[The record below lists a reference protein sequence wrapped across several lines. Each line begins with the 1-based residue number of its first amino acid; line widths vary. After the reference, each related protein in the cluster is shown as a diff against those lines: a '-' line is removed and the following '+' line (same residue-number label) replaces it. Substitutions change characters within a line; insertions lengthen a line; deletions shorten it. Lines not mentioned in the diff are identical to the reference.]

1 MVVLADPVRGC
12 VCRSELT
19 FFTLCHTLKL
29 DSLLKGQIHLY
40 IHLWIQSNIVS
51 REVSVKLI
59 GGSIEAA
66 RKALSALRRTNRRA
80 TEELGSATA
89 FESVSQSII
98 SRSSQIG
105 QPQCIE
111 HSIKAQRTA
120 EYFRITGAMAHLKN

>member
-1 MVVLADPVRGC
+1 M
-12 VCRSELT
+12 
-19 FFTLCHTLKL
+19 
-29 DSLLKGQIHLY
+29 
-40 IHLWIQSNIVS
+40 
-51 REVSVKLI
+51 
-59 GGSIEAA
+59 
-66 RKALSALRRTNRRA
+66 ALRRTNRRA

-105 QPQCIE
+105 QSTVHRTQQLE

>member
-51 REVSVKLI
+51 REVSVQI
-59 GGSIEAA
+59 NPEI
-66 RKALSALRRTNRRA
+66 NRR
-80 TEELGSATA
+80 LGRPYGPTA
-89 FESVSQSII
+89 
-98 SRSSQIG
+98 
-105 QPQCIE
+105 
-111 HSIKAQRTA
+111 
-120 EYFRITGAMAHLKN
+120 Y

>member
-29 DSLLKGQIHLY
+29 DSLLKGQIHIY

-59 GGSIEAA
+59 GG
-66 RKALSALRRTNRRA
+66 
-80 TEELGSATA
+80 
-89 FESVSQSII
+89 
-98 SRSSQIG
+98 
-105 QPQCIE
+105 
-111 HSIKAQRTA
+111 
-120 EYFRITGAMAHLKN
+120 